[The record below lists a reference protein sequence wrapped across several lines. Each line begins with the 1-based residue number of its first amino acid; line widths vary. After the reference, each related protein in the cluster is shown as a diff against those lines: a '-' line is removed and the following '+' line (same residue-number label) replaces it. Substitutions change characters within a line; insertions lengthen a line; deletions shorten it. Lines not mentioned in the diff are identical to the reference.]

1 MTGSDAIGS
10 VFLKLLSVFSEFYA
24 KQLSEKQ
31 KSTKQRMIKEN
42 RFTGGKKLFDYD
54 LDDHNYYV
62 PCEKEQ
68 QVIRQMQLMRKQGK
82 SYQLISEEITK
93 CTRKKF
99 PVSWIFKIIK
109 REGVELKV
117 A

>member
-1 MTGSDAIGS
+1 MFG
-10 VFLKLLSVFSEFYA
+10 
-24 KQLSEKQ
+24 
-31 KSTKQRMIKEN
+31 
-42 RFTGGKKLFDYD
+42 YD
-54 LDDHNYYV
+54 LDNNNYYV

-82 SYQLISEEITK
+82 TYQVISDELSK
-93 CTRKKF
+93 STRKKL